1 MGIERIAIVGAGLMG
16 HGIAQELACAGYPVR
31 LHDRNGD
38 LLQQAMANIRINLR
52 RLGSSARP
60 DPVDILAVLDRI
72 ETTTELA
79 DAVTDADVVIE
90 AVFEDLALKQGL
102 FERIEGHCSREA
114 IIASNTSSLMPG
126 QLAQRLNHPERF
138 LIAHYFNP
146 AYLIPLVEIVPGP
159 ATTEAT
165 VRTVT
170 GLLAKIG
177 KRPVVLRKEA
187 TGFVANRL
195 QLALFREAISIVEQG
210 IASPEDV
217 DQVVRFGFGRRLAV
231 AGPFEVFD
239 LAGLDTIYAVASQIL
254 PEVVTAE
261 AAAQPVPDSFRQKI
275 ECGELG
281 VKSGRGFRDWPPEA
295 AEELRN
301 RLIRALSR
309 PGPSQESDPA

>member
-1 MGIERIAIVGAGLMG
+1 MGIERIAIIGAGLMG

-52 RLGSSARP
+52 RLATTAQL
-60 DPVDILAVLDRI
+60 DAVDVPSVTARI

-79 DAVTDADVVIE
+79 DVVADADVVIE
-90 AVFEDLALKQGL
+90 AVFEDLALKQAL
-102 FERIEGHCSREA
+102 FEQIESHCSDST
-114 IIASNTSSLMPG
+114 IIASNTSSLMPS
-126 QLAQRLNHPERF
+126 QLTQRLNHPERF
-138 LIAHYFNP
+138 VIAHYFNP

-165 VRTVT
+165 VRTMT
-170 GLLAKIG
+170 ELLKKVG

-187 TGFVANRL
+187 AGFVANRL

-217 DQVVRFGFGRRLAV
+217 DQVVRFGFGRRLAA

-254 PEVVTAE
+254 PDVMTAE
-261 AAAQPVPDSFRQKI
+261 AASRPVPESFRQKI
-275 ECGELG
+275 ERGEFG

-295 AEELRN
+295 VEELRN
-301 RLIRALSR
+301 RLIRALS
-309 PGPSQESDPA
+309 GPAQSRENEFA

>member
-16 HGIAQELACAGYPVR
+16 HGIAQEFACAGHPVR

-52 RLGSSARP
+52 RLASTAQT
-60 DPVDILAVLDRI
+60 DPVDIPKALERI

-79 DAVTDADVVIE
+79 DAVADADVVIE
-90 AVFEDLALKQGL
+90 AVFEDLALKHAL
-102 FERIEGHCSREA
+102 FERIESHCSEST
-114 IIASNTSSLMPG
+114 IIASNTSSLMPS
-126 QLAQRLNHPERF
+126 QLAQRLKHPERF
-138 LIAHYFNP
+138 VIVHYFNP
-146 AYLIPLVEIVPGP
+146 AYLIPLVEVVPGP

-165 VRTVT
+165 VRIVT
-170 GLLAKIG
+170 ELLKKVG

-187 TGFVANRL
+187 AGFVANRL

-217 DQVVRFGFGRRLAV
+217 DQVVRFGFGRRLAA

-254 PEVVTAE
+254 PDVVTAE
-261 AAAQPVPDSFRQKI
+261 AASQPVPESFRQKV
-275 ECGELG
+275 ERGEFG

-295 AEELRN
+295 VEELRS
-301 RLIRALSR
+301 RLIRALSGTAQSR
-309 PGPSQESDPA
+309 ENDLA

>member
-1 MGIERIAIVGAGLMG
+1 MG
-16 HGIAQELACAGYPVR
+16 HGIAQEFACAGFPVR

-52 RLGSSARP
+52 RLASVEQHE
-60 DPVDILAVLDRI
+60 PVDVPAVTARI
-72 ETTTELA
+72 ETTTELVDVLA
-79 DAVTDADVVIE
+79 DADIVIE
-90 AVFEDLALKQGL
+90 AVFEDLALKHSL
-102 FERIEGHCSREA
+102 YERIEGRCSRET
-114 IIASNTSSLMPG
+114 IIASNTSSLMPSLLS
-126 QLAQRLNHPERF
+126 QHLKYPERF

-170 GLLAKIG
+170 DLLKKGG

-187 TGFVANRL
+187 AGFVANRL

-217 DQVVRFGFGRRLAV
+217 DQVVRFGFGRRLAA

-254 PEVVTAE
+254 PDVMTVE
-261 AAAQPVPDSFRQKI
+261 AASRPVPESFRRKL
-275 ECGELG
+275 ESGEFG

-295 AEELRN
+295 VEELRN
-301 RLIRALSR
+301 RLFRALSGTAQSR
-309 PGPSQESDPA
+309 ENDLA